1 MKLGQFMSYYKR
13 KISSKI
19 LTKTAAG
26 KLVPG
31 PFVFA
36 KNEA

>member
-1 MKLGQFMSYYKR
+1 MSY
-13 KISSKI
+13 SKMNN
-19 LTKTAAG
+19 LFKNYTKTVAG

-36 KNEA
+36 KN

>member
-1 MKLGQFMSYYKR
+1 MKLGQFMSY
-13 KISSKI
+13 SKNKK
-19 LTKTAAG
+19 KTAGG

-36 KNEA
+36 KN